1 MTAIFPSLPGL
12 GWSVSKTPRFAT
24 RIQRAIS
31 GRELRVLDQPNPSW
45 SWTLTYAMLRD
56 KNDTR
61 AASGPGVGYD
71 ELRTL
76 MGFFLQQQGAFAP
89 FLYDDPTD
97 DQALAQAIGTGDG
110 GTTIFQLVRTMGAA
124 LPGGGF
130 AEPITAPNT
139 LSAIYF
145 DGVRQSASGYSVDPA
160 TGLVTF
166 ASPPPSGQI
175 VTADFTYYFR
185 VRFGDDSA
193 DFENFLY
200 QLWALKQVKFQSVF
214 V

>member
-1 MTAIFPSLPGL
+1 MTATYPTLPGL
-12 GWSVSKTPRFAT
+12 GWSVSKAPRFAT
-24 RIQRAIS
+24 RVQRAVS
-31 GRELRVLDQPNPSW
+31 GRELRVLDQPNPIW
-45 SWTLTYAMLRD
+45 TWTLTYSMLRD
-56 KNDTR
+56 EHDAR

-76 MGFFLQQQGAFAP
+76 MGFFLQQQGSYQP
-89 FLYDDPTD
+89 FLFDDPTD
-97 DQALAQAIGTGDG
+97 DQASAQAIGTGDG
-110 GTTIFQLVRTMGAA
+110 GTTVFQLVRTMGAA

-139 LSAIYF
+139 VSTVYF
-145 DGVRQSASGYSVDPA
+145 NGVRQSGSGYTIDPA

-166 ASPPPSGQI
+166 AAPPPAGQLI
-175 VTADFTYYFR
+175 TADFTYFFR
-185 VRFGDDSA
+185 VRFADDTA

-200 QLWALKQVKFQSVF
+200 QLWALKQVKLQSVF

>member
-1 MTAIFPSLPGL
+1 MTAIFPALPGL

-24 RIQRAIS
+24 RVQRAVS
-31 GRELRVLDQPNPSW
+31 GRELRVLDQPNPLW
-45 SWTLTYAMLRD
+45 SWTLTYALLRD

-61 AASGPGVGYD
+61 APSGPGAGYD

-76 MGFFLQQQGAFAP
+76 MGFFLQQQGAFTP

-97 DQALAQAIGTGDG
+97 DQVTAQAIGTGNG
-110 GTTIFQLVRTMGAA
+110 SATIFQLVRSLGAS

-130 AEPITAPNT
+130 AEPVTAPNA
-139 LSAIYF
+139 LAAIYF
-145 DGVRQSASGYSVDPA
+145 NGVRQSSSSYSLDPA

-166 ASPPPSGQI
+166 TSPPPASQL

-185 VRFGDDSA
+185 VRVADDSA

-200 QLWALKQVKFQSVF
+200 QRWALRQVKLQSVF